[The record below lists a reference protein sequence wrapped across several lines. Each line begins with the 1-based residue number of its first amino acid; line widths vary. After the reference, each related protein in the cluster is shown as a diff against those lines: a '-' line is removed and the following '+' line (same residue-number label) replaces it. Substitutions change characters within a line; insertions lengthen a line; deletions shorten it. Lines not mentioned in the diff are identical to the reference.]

1 MPMTLSFGS
10 EKGEKSQKKWAME
23 GNTDFEKKTTHWQN
37 KALTDTFFTQPRQ
50 IVRNSVASH

>member
-1 MPMTLSFGS
+1 MTLSFGS

-50 IVRNSVASH
+50 IVRISVASH

>member
-10 EKGEKSQKKWAME
+10 EKGEKSQKKWAMK
-23 GNTDFEKKTTHWQN
+23 GNTDYEKKTTQQN
-37 KALTDTFFTQPRQ
+37 KALIDTFFTQPRQ